1 MRHFVLSQNFNVYK
15 LDISPKTKTIMQPV
29 NDLKVRTKIFAL
41 NIIKLVK
48 SIPEDRIG
56 RVLGNQILRSGTS
69 VAANYRSAC
78 KARSK
83 ADFISKITVVEEE
96 ADETMLWLELI
107 MESDTLNNVL
117 TKSLHKESNELTA
130 IFTSSGKTA
139 KENNS
144 KKKSS

>member
-1 MRHFVLSQNFNVYK
+1 MQPTTDLKIR
-15 LDISPKTKTIMQPV
+15 TKT
-29 NDLKVRTKIFAL
+29 FAL

-48 SIPEDRIG
+48 SMPEDRIG

-83 ADFISKITVVEEE
+83 ADFISKITIVEEE
-96 ADETMLWLELI
+96 ADETTLWLELI
-107 MESDTLNNVL
+107 MESDILNNEF
-117 TKSLHKESNELTA
+117 TKSLHKEANELTA

-139 KENNS
+139 KENNV
-144 KKKSS
+144 KKR

>member
-1 MRHFVLSQNFNVYK
+1 
-15 LDISPKTKTIMQPV
+15 MQPV
-29 NDLKVRTKIFAL
+29 NDLKARTKIFAL

-48 SIPEDRIG
+48 SMPEDRIG

-96 ADETMLWLELI
+96 ADETTLWLELI
-107 MESDTLNNVL
+107 MESDTLNNDL
-117 TKSLHKESNELTA
+117 TTSLHKESNELTA

-139 KENNS
+139 KENNL
-144 KKKSS
+144 KKK

>member
-1 MRHFVLSQNFNVYK
+1 
-15 LDISPKTKTIMQPV
+15 MQPV
-29 NDLKVRTKIFAL
+29 NDLKVRTKSFAL

-48 SIPEDRIG
+48 LLPEDRIG

-83 ADFISKITVVEEE
+83 ADFISKITIVEEE
-96 ADETMLWLELI
+96 ADETTLWLELI
-107 MESDTLNNVL
+107 MESEIANSEL
-117 TKSLHKESNELTA
+117 TKSLHKEANELTA

-139 KENNS
+139 KENNI
-144 KKKSS
+144 KKT

>member
-1 MRHFVLSQNFNVYK
+1 MRNVNIDYYK
-15 LDISPKTKTIMQPV
+15 HKNHMQPL
-29 NDLKVRTKIFAL
+29 NDLKIRTKVFAL

-48 SIPEDRIG
+48 LMPEDRIG
-56 RVLGNQILRSGTS
+56 RVLGNQVLRSGTS

-83 ADFISKITVVEEE
+83 ADFISKITIDEEE
-96 ADETMLWLELI
+96 SDETMLWLELI
-107 MESDTLNNVL
+107 MESDTLNNDF

-144 KKKSS
+144 KK

>member
-1 MRHFVLSQNFNVYK
+1 
-15 LDISPKTKTIMQPV
+15 MQPT
-29 NDLKVRTKIFAL
+29 NDLKARTKTFAL

-48 SIPEDRIG
+48 SLPDDKVG

-83 ADFISKITVVEEE
+83 ADFILKITIVEEE
-96 ADETMLWLELI
+96 ADETSLWLELI
-107 MESDTLNNVL
+107 MESNTLNSDL
-117 TKSLHKESNELTA
+117 TKSLYKESGELTA

-139 KENNS
+139 KENNI
-144 KKKSS
+144 KKK

>member
-1 MRHFVLSQNFNVYK
+1 
-15 LDISPKTKTIMQPV
+15 MQPV
-29 NDLKVRTKIFAL
+29 TDLKFRTKTFAL

-48 SIPEDRIG
+48 AMPEDRIG

-83 ADFISKITVVEEE
+83 ADFISKITIVEEE
-96 ADETMLWLELI
+96 ADETTLWLELI
-107 MESDTLNNVL
+107 MESETLINDF

-139 KENNS
+139 KENNLNS
-144 KKKSS
+144 KKK

>member
-1 MRHFVLSQNFNVYK
+1 
-15 LDISPKTKTIMQPV
+15 MQPAPL
-29 NDLKVRTKIFAL
+29 NDLKFRSKTFAL

-48 SIPEDRIG
+48 SLPEDRIG

-78 KARSK
+78 KARSI

-96 ADETMLWLELI
+96 ADETTLWLELI
-107 MESDTLNNVL
+107 MESDTLNNDF
-117 TKSLHKESNELTA
+117 TKLLHKEASELTA

-139 KENNS
+139 KQNNS
-144 KKKSS
+144 KKK

>member
-1 MRHFVLSQNFNVYK
+1 
-15 LDISPKTKTIMQPV
+15 MQPT
-29 NDLKVRTKIFAL
+29 NDLKARTKTFAL

-48 SIPEDRIG
+48 ALPDDKVG

-83 ADFISKITVVEEE
+83 ADFISKITIVEEE
-96 ADETMLWLELI
+96 ADETSLWLELI
-107 MESDTLNNVL
+107 MESDTLNSDL
-117 TKSLHKESNELTA
+117 TKSLHKESGELTA

-139 KENNS
+139 KENNA
-144 KKKSS
+144 KKK

>member
-1 MRHFVLSQNFNVYK
+1 
-15 LDISPKTKTIMQPV
+15 MQPV
-29 NDLKVRTKIFAL
+29 NDLKLRSKTFAL

-48 SIPEDRIG
+48 SLPEDRIG

-78 KARSK
+78 KARSI

-96 ADETMLWLELI
+96 ADETILWLELI
-107 MESDTLNNVL
+107 MESDTLNNEF
-117 TKSLHKESNELTA
+117 TKILHKEANELTA

-139 KENNS
+139 KQNNL
-144 KKKSS
+144 KQK

>member
-1 MRHFVLSQNFNVYK
+1 
-15 LDISPKTKTIMQPV
+15 MQPI
-29 NDLKVRTKIFAL
+29 NDLKSRTKTFAL

-48 SIPEDRIG
+48 SLPDDKVG

-96 ADETMLWLELI
+96 ADETSLWLELI
-107 MESDTLNNVL
+107 MESDTLNNDL

-130 IFTSSGKTA
+130 IFTSSDKTA
-139 KENNS
+139 KENNL
-144 KKKSS
+144 KKK

>member
-1 MRHFVLSQNFNVYK
+1 
-15 LDISPKTKTIMQPV
+15 MQPV
-29 NDLKVRTKIFAL
+29 NDLKVRTKSFAL

-48 SIPEDRIG
+48 LLPEDRIG

-83 ADFISKITVVEEE
+83 ADFISKITIVEEE
-96 ADETMLWLELI
+96 ADETTLWLELI
-107 MESDTLNNVL
+107 MESEIANSEF
-117 TKSLHKESNELTA
+117 TKSLHKEANELTA

-139 KENNS
+139 KENNI
-144 KKKSS
+144 KKT

>member
-1 MRHFVLSQNFNVYK
+1 MQPLTDLKLRTKVFA
-15 LDISPKTKTIMQPV
+15 LDI
-29 NDLKVRTKIFAL
+29 
-41 NIIKLVK
+41 IKMVK
-48 SIPEDRIG
+48 SMPDDKVG

-83 ADFISKITVVEEE
+83 ADFISKITIVEEE

-107 MESDTLNNVL
+107 MESSTLNNDL
-117 TKSLHKESNELTA
+117 TKALHKESNELTA

-139 KENNS
+139 KENN
-144 KKKSS
+144 KKNK